1 MSGTTITETTPVAPQ
16 INEKITADTQTP
28 NQTSQ
33 SKPLTIVFCLPGDN
47 FSSTFLRC
55 WSSLFSYCIKNNI
68 NAVLSSHRSN
78 NVYYVRNMCLG
89 GDFRLGVEQKPFN
102 GKLEYDYIMW
112 IDSDQVFGPRQFEAL
127 LSHFVNPQTQTP
139 QTPQSTTPKS
149 IDVVSGLYMMENN
162 REYAVVRKL
171 DGEYLMKNGSFEFL
185 TPEEMT
191 KWVKENLIGTPE
203 EKEDGSGNKYL
214 DLSGCTIPLM
224 EVEYSGLGWT
234 LMRKGVFE
242 QLEYPWFNQLPIEIH
257 DTQPTTDTQTKPKV
271 IVRDYCGEDT
281 ALFIKL
287 REKGIKCY
295 VDVTATVGHEKKV
308 IL

>member
-16 INEKITADTQTP
+16 INEKITDP
-28 NQTSQ
+28 QTSQ

-102 GKLEYDYIMW
+102 GKLDYDYIMW
-112 IDSDQVFGPRQFEAL
+112 IDSDQVFGPHQFEAL
-127 LSHFVNPQTQTP
+127 LSHFIKS
-139 QTPQSTTPKS
+139 PQSQDTTPKS

-171 DGEYLMKNGSFEFL
+171 EGEYLMKNGSFEYL

-191 KWVKENLIGTPE
+191 KWVKDNLIGTPD

-234 LMRKGVFE
+234 LMRKGVME
-242 QLEYPWFNQLPIEIH
+242 QLEYPWFNQLPIELH
-257 DTQPTTDTQTKPKV
+257 NTPTTDTTTDTTTDHPKV
-271 IVRDYCGEDT
+271 IVRDYCSEDT

>member
-1 MSGTTITETTPVAPQ
+1 
-16 INEKITADTQTP
+16 
-28 NQTSQ
+28 
-33 SKPLTIVFCLPGDN
+33 
-47 FSSTFLRC
+47 
-55 WSSLFSYCIKNNI
+55 
-68 NAVLSSHRSN
+68 
-78 NVYYVRNMCLG
+78 MCLG

-102 GKLEYDYIMW
+102 GKLDYDYIMW
-112 IDSDQVFGPRQFEAL
+112 IDSDQVFGPHQFEAL
-127 LSHFVNPQTQTP
+127 LSHFIKS
-139 QTPQSTTPKS
+139 PQSQDTTPKS

-171 DGEYLMKNGSFEFL
+171 EGEYLMKNGSFEYL

-191 KWVKENLIGTPE
+191 KWVKDNLIGTPD

-234 LMRKGVFE
+234 LMRKGVME
-242 QLEYPWFNQLPIEIH
+242 QLEYPWFNQLPIELH
-257 DTQPTTDTQTKPKV
+257 NTPTTDTTTDTTTDHPKV
-271 IVRDYCGEDT
+271 IVRDYCSEDT